1 MIRTVIAGHL
11 RKGENRVLVN
21 LPSDYIQTIR
31 NIHKEEGETWLQN
44 FASLIDYCEEKWSLK
59 VLPPFELS
67 YNFVAPA
74 LKKDGRQVVL
84 KLSVPTKEFYSEVEA
99 LRYFAGQGMVKI
111 IDVETKKGILI
122 LDHLFPGDTLAILQN
137 DLKATE
143 IAAGIME
150 SLWVPE
156 TPDSNLPQIEEREQS
171 LIKFFKAH
179 PTGKAPI
186 TQDLLQKATN
196 TFRSLLFEKQERYI
210 LHGDL
215 HHYNI
220 LKAKTSWVAI
230 DPKGLVGEREYDT
243 IQFLLNNLPD
253 QDIEP
258 ILSKRIAVLVDNLKL
273 DERRI
278 LAWGFAHSVL
288 SVCWSL
294 EDGEEYSEPFY
305 KSIFVFDKLHN
316 EKFGCLT

>member
-1 MIRTVIAGHL
+1 M
-11 RKGENRVLVN
+11 VN
-21 LPSDYIQTIR
+21 LPQKYIQTIKS
-31 NIHKEEGETWLQN
+31 IHKEEGETWLRN
-44 FASLIDYCEEKWSLK
+44 FNSLIEYCEEKWRLK
-59 VLPPFELS
+59 VLPHFELS

-74 LKKDGRQVVL
+74 ERENGHKVVL

-99 LRYFAGQGMVKI
+99 LRYFAGEGMVEI
-111 IDVETKKGILI
+111 IDTEIEKGILL
-122 LDHLFPGDTLAILQN
+122 LDHLIPGDTLAKLEN
-137 DLKATE
+137 DIEATE

-156 TPDSNLPQIEEREQS
+156 TPDSRLPKIEEREQS
-171 LIKFFKAH
+171 LIKFFKAY

-220 LKAKTSWVAI
+220 LKSESTWVAI

-253 QDIEP
+253 DQIEP
-258 ILSKRIAVLVDNLKL
+258 ILSKRIAVLVDVLKL
-273 DERRI
+273 NERRL

-288 SVCWSL
+288 SICWSL
-294 EDGEEYSEPFY
+294 EGGEEYSVPFY
-305 KSIFVFDKLHN
+305 KSIFVFEKLHN

>member
-1 MIRTVIAGHL
+1 M
-11 RKGENRVLVN
+11 VN
-21 LPSDYIQTIR
+21 LPSKYIRTIR
-31 NIHKEEGETWLQN
+31 NIHKEEGETWLQK
-44 FASLIDYCEEKWSLK
+44 FDSLISYCEEKWSLK
-59 VLPPFELS
+59 VLPPFDLS

-74 LKKDGRQVVL
+74 EKKDGGKVVL

-99 LRYFAGQGMVKI
+99 LKYFAGEGMVEI
-111 IDVETKKGILI
+111 IDTEVEKGILI
-122 LDHLFPGDTLAILQN
+122 LDHLIPGDTLATLG
-137 DLKATE
+137 DDTKATE

-150 SLWVPE
+150 SLWVAE
-156 TPDSNLPQIEEREQS
+156 TTASNLPQVEEREQS
-171 LIKFFKAH
+171 LINFFKAN

-186 TQDLLQKATN
+186 TQDLLQKAMQ
-196 TFRSLLFEKQERYI
+196 TFRSLLDEQKDRYI

-220 LKAKTSWVAI
+220 LRAETSWMAI

-253 QDIEP
+253 DNMEE
-258 ILSKRIAVLVDNLKL
+258 ILSKRIAILKKKLNLN
-273 DERRI
+273 ERRI

-288 SVCWSL
+288 SICWSL
-294 EDGEEYSEPFY
+294 EDGEEYSVPFY
-305 KSIFVFDKLHN
+305 KSIFVFEKLHN

>member
-1 MIRTVIAGHL
+1 M
-11 RKGENRVLVN
+11 VN
-21 LPSDYIQTIR
+21 LPQKYIQTIKS
-31 NIHKEEGETWLQN
+31 IHKEEGETWLRN
-44 FASLIDYCEEKWSLK
+44 FNSLIEYCEKKWSLK
-59 VLPPFELS
+59 VLAPFDLS

-74 LKKDGRQVVL
+74 ERENGHKVVL

-99 LRYFAGQGMVKI
+99 LRYFAGEGMVEI
-111 IDVETKKGILI
+111 IDTEIEKGILI
-122 LDHLFPGDTLAILQN
+122 LDHLIPGDTLATLESDIE
-137 DLKATE
+137 ATE

-156 TPDSNLPQIEEREQS
+156 TPDSRLPQIEEREQS
-171 LIKFFKAH
+171 LIKFFKTH
-179 PTGKAPI
+179 PTGKTPI

-220 LKAKTSWVAI
+220 LKSEASWVAI

-253 QDIEP
+253 DQVEP
-258 ILSKRIAVLVDNLKL
+258 ILSKRIAVLVDKLKL
-273 DERRI
+273 NERRI

-288 SVCWSL
+288 SICWSL
-294 EDGEEYSEPFY
+294 EEGEDYSKPFY
-305 KSIFVFDKLHN
+305 KSIFAFEKLHN
-316 EKFGCLT
+316 EKFGSLTKQNF

>member
-1 MIRTVIAGHL
+1 MV
-11 RKGENRVLVN
+11 K
-21 LPSDYIQTIR
+21 LPPNYVQTIK
-31 NIHKEEGETWLQN
+31 NIHKVEGEAWLQD
-44 FASLIDYCEEKWSLK
+44 FDSLIEYCEEKWRLK
-59 VLPPFELS
+59 VLAPFDLS

-74 LKKDGRQVVL
+74 KKMDGAQVVL
-84 KLSVPTKEFYSEVEA
+84 KLSLPNKEIRSEVEA
-99 LRYFAGQGMVKI
+99 LSFFAGEGMVQVI
-111 IDVETKKGILI
+111 DTDVEKGILM
-122 LDHLFPGDTLAILQN
+122 LERLSPGHTLATLEN
-137 DLKATE
+137 EVEATE
-143 IAAGIME
+143 IAAGIMK

-156 TPDSNLPQIEEREQS
+156 TPDSRLPQIEEREQS
-171 LIKFFKAH
+171 LIKFYKAH

-186 TQDLLQKATN
+186 TQDLLQKAIH
-196 TFRSLLFEKQERYI
+196 TFQRLLQEKKERYI

-220 LKAKTSWVAI
+220 LKSHSSWVAI

-258 ILSKRIAVLVDNLKL
+258 ILSERIAVLVDNLKL

-305 KSIFVFDKLHN
+305 KSIFVFEKLHN